1 MKKKLLIIGFVWP
14 EPKSSAA
21 GSRML
26 QLIDQFQAQHYDITF
41 ASAANIS
48 DRSFDLSWLGINVKG
63 IELNHSSFDAF
74 IKDLNPE
81 LVLFDRFMTVEQY
94 GWRVAKNCPD
104 ALRILD
110 MEDFHGLRKAR
121 ELAMKEN
128 RAVDISDL
136 QNTVSKRE
144 IASMY
149 CCDLNLVI
157 SESEMEILTHYFGF
171 PKEQLYYLPF
181 LIDSTPKSKT
191 EENTFESRENFI
203 SIGNFLHAPNHDAT
217 LYLKSEIWPKIR
229 EKIPGAELHVY
240 GAYSSQKVL
249 DLNDYN
255 KGFII
260 KGFTKD
266 VNRTMSEYRV
276 CLAPLRFGAGLKGKL
291 IDAMVNGTP
300 CVMSSIAAEGMF
312 GEFEPNGFVE
322 DTSGIF
328 AEKAVQLYNTEEL
341 WRQKQEFGAKIL
353 KQRFDKSQFTTPF
366 SEFIAHFKEHLNTHR
381 QHNFIGQILQL
392 QGFQSTKYLS
402 KWIELKNS

>member
-1 MKKKLLIIGFVWP
+1 LVFVWP

-171 PKEQLYYLPF
+171 
-181 LIDSTPKSKT
+181 
-191 EENTFESRENFI
+191 
-203 SIGNFLHAPNHDAT
+203 
-217 LYLKSEIWPKIR
+217 LKS
-229 EKIPGAELHVY
+229 
-240 GAYSSQKVL
+240 
-249 DLNDYN
+249 NC
-255 KGFII
+255 II
-260 KGFTKD
+260 
-266 VNRTMSEYRV
+266 
-276 CLAPLRFGAGLKGKL
+276 C
-291 IDAMVNGTP
+291 
-300 CVMSSIAAEGMF
+300 
-312 GEFEPNGFVE
+312 
-322 DTSGIF
+322 
-328 AEKAVQLYNTEEL
+328 
-341 WRQKQEFGAKIL
+341 
-353 KQRFDKSQFTTPF
+353 PF
-366 SEFIAHFKEHLNTHR
+366 
-381 QHNFIGQILQL
+381 
-392 QGFQSTKYLS
+392 
-402 KWIELKNS
+402 